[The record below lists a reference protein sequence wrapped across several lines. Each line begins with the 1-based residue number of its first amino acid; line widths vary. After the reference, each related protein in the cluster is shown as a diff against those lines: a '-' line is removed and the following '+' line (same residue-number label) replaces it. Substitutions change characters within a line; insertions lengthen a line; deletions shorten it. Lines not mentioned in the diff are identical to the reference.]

1 VLIGVYTISLLPNSM
16 EGRTTM
22 WRVPLILACLFGLS
36 CASSG
41 RTSGR
46 TSDLSPGRALGRA
59 RAALATN
66 HLADALPLYAQVLA
80 SSRAS
85 MAQRGEALY
94 YTSILHTLPDP
105 ALRDLNDARSKIVEL
120 QNVRHE
126 RWLEIG
132 SVRALLDERQQLLDQ
147 SAAADAQAKA
157 TLTARDGE
165 IQTLRRALDDS
176 IRDTQSASERASAVE
191 ATVQTTGDQLTTLRR
206 DNARLRSELSAS
218 QQEVTRAR
226 EELIQKDEALK
237 RVAQTAIRLRK
248 QQP

>member
-1 VLIGVYTISLLPNSM
+1 
-16 EGRTTM
+16 M
-22 WRVPLILACLFGLS
+22 WRVPLILSCSFALS

-41 RTSGR
+41 RPPGQ
-46 TSDLSPGRALGRA
+46 TSDLSPGRALARA
-59 RAALATN
+59 RTALTTN

-85 MAQRGEALY
+85 MTQRGEALY
-94 YTSILHTLPDP
+94 FTSILHTLPDP

-120 QNVRHE
+120 QSFTHD

-147 SAAADAQAKA
+147 SAAADAQSKA
-157 TLTARDGE
+157 TVAARDGE

-176 IRDTQSASERASAVE
+176 IRDTQDASQRASAVE
-191 ATVQTTGDQLTTLRR
+191 ATVQTTGDQLAMLRR
-206 DNARLRSELSAS
+206 DNARLRSELTSS
-218 QQEVTRAR
+218 QQQVTRAR

-237 RVAQTAIRLRK
+237 RVARTAIRLRT
-248 QQP
+248 QQQ